1 MSETTKNAETT
12 KVTEVTE
19 PTESTEQGKPAETDE
34 AALGDAG
41 KKALDRMK
49 AERNEAKQEAA
60 ALKARLD
67 KLEAANMTELER
79 AQKEAQEAKA
89 EVEKIPSY
97 VADHLRD
104 HLTELHSISAED
116 RELYLTSNDPATLLK
131 QAVGIAARTSTN
143 PKPDLSQGAQHPHAL
158 NGDGLTQA
166 LERAVGRRT

>member
-1 MSETTKNAETT
+1 MSDT
-12 KVTEVTE
+12 TE
-19 PTESTEQGKPAETDE
+19 PTTAEATATTEQGNPAEVE
-34 AALGDAG
+34 EGALGDAG

-67 KLEAANMTELER
+67 KLEAANMSDLER
-79 AQKEAQEAKA
+79 AQKEAQDAKA
-89 EVEKIPSY
+89 EVEKIPAV

-104 HLTELHSISAED
+104 HLTELHGISAEN

-131 QAVGIAARTSTN
+131 QAVGIASRTATA
-143 PKPDLSQGAQHPHAL
+143 PKPDLSQGAQHAVAL

-166 LERAVGRRT
+166 LERAVGRRA

>member
-1 MSETTKNAETT
+1 MSENATTTETAETT
-12 KVTEVTE
+12 EAV
-19 PTESTEQGKPAETDE
+19 EQGKPAETED
-34 AALGDAG
+34 ANLGDAG

-79 AQKEAQEAKA
+79 AQKDAQEAR
-89 EVEKIPSY
+89 EQVEKLPSL

-104 HLTELHSISAED
+104 HLTDLHKISPED

-131 QAVGIAARTSTN
+131 QAVGIATRSTTT
-143 PKPDLSQGAQHPHAL
+143 PKPDLSQGAQNALAL

-166 LERAVGRRT
+166 LERAVGRRV